1 MTVQGDTSIIRTEV
15 DERENLEEEFK
26 VLQSDVKMGDNR
38 LTQSEKI
45 KSTKSK
51 STTYYNYLNNRMSVR
66 IKYGGNTSGSASDKE
81 KSKYGG
87 GHNKAL
93 SKRLLAD
100 EDNE

>member
-1 MTVQGDTSIIRTEV
+1 MQGDTSIVHTEI
-15 DERENLEEEFK
+15 DEREDLDEEFK
-26 VLQSDVKMGDNR
+26 VLQADVKNGDNR

-51 STTYYNYLNNRMSVR
+51 STTYFNYLNNRMSVR
-66 IKYGGNTSGSASDKE
+66 IKYGGNNSGNASEKE

-87 GHNKAL
+87 GHNKSL

-100 EDNE
+100 EDDE

>member
-1 MTVQGDTSIIRTEV
+1 
-15 DERENLEEEFK
+15 
-26 VLQSDVKMGDNR
+26 MGDNR

-81 KSKYGG
+81 KNKYGG

-93 SKRLLAD
+93 SKRLLDD
-100 EDNE
+100 EDDN